1 MKTDP
6 HRFPTLE
13 TPRLRLREMRRADAP
28 ALLALRSD
36 PEVMQWC
43 GDDSVVELAQ
53 AQRLIEVYA
62 AWRRMSFPA
71 TQWALERRTDGRL
84 IGACALSNWRPVTRT
99 CQISYELA
107 REAWGKGY
115 MREALEAALA
125 WGLPQMSLNRI
136 EARIHPDNAR
146 SRTLARRLGFIPE
159 GVLREAGFW
168 GGRHHD
174 MQQWSLLAQEY
185 RPAVVTTTTTT
196 GTAALETP

>member
-1 MKTDP
+1 MKTDS
-6 HRFPTLE
+6 FPTLTTE
-13 TPRLRLREMRRADAP
+13 RLRLREMRKADAP

-71 TQWALERRTDGRL
+71 TQWALERREDGRL

-107 REAWGKGY
+107 REAWGCGY
-115 MREALEAALA
+115 MQEALRAALA
-125 WGLPQMSLNRI
+125 WGFPQMSLNRI
-136 EARIHPDNAR
+136 EARIHPDNSR
-146 SRTLARRLGFIPE
+146 SRALARRLGFLPE

-168 GGRHHD
+168 GGSHHD
-174 MQQWSLLAQEY
+174 MQQGSLLAREY
-185 RPAVVTTTTTT
+185 RDMTTPEA
-196 GTAALETP
+196 TAAEAPALESR